1 MKKMLCAAVFAVAL
15 VLAANAQGAPLGD
28 KTFVGRIDLRVGI
41 ARLEEIAHTNDTAAL
56 ADLSGGTTA
65 LLLFGTLSKP
75 VIVSDE
81 PFEAHAQF
89 LEGEWIGTAKL
100 VLHRVFLTFAGDE
113 YRDFLDGASGKRTVV
128 LARDPVIRTSPD
140 GVQDVYLS
148 VIAVRPIF

>member
-28 KTFVGRIDLRVGI
+28 KTFDGRIDLRVGI
-41 ARLEEIAHTNDTAAL
+41 ARLEEIARTNDTAAL
-56 ADLSGGTTA
+56 GDISGGKTA

-81 PFEAHAQF
+81 PFEADAQF

-100 VLHRVFLTFAGDE
+100 VLHRVFLTFSSDE
-113 YRDFLDGASGKRTVV
+113 YREFLDGASGKRTVV

-140 GVQDVYLS
+140 GAQDVYLS

>member
-28 KTFVGRIDLRVGI
+28 KTFDGRIDLRVGI
-41 ARLEEIAHTNDTAAL
+41 AQLEEIARTNDTAAL
-56 ADLSGGTTA
+56 GDISGGTTA

-81 PFEAHAQF
+81 PFEADAQF

-100 VLHRVFLTFAGDE
+100 VLHRVFLAFSGDE
-113 YRDFLDGASGKRTVV
+113 YREFLDGASGKRTVV

-140 GVQDVYLS
+140 GAQDVYLS

>member
-15 VLAANAQGAPLGD
+15 VLASNAQGAPLGD
-28 KTFVGRIDLRVGI
+28 KTFDGHIDLRVGI
-41 ARLEEIAHTNDTAAL
+41 ARLEEIARTGDTAAL
-56 ADLSGGTTA
+56 AELAGGNTA

-81 PFEAHAQF
+81 PFEAQAQF

-100 VLHRVFLTFAGDE
+100 VLHRVYLTFSGDE
-113 YRDFLDGASGKRTVV
+113 YPGFLDDASGKRTVV
-128 LARDPVIRTSPD
+128 LARDPVIKTSPD
-140 GVQDVYLS
+140 GAQDVYLS